1 MKLGLNSEIGK
12 IIATIIIILILVF
25 KGFIYQDLLLGIIG
39 MLLFLYDFY
48 WIYRLYLK
56 SSKNNDIKLSK
67 IEKPISEN
75 ITLEI
80 IDK

>member
-39 MLLFLYDFY
+39 MLLFLYDCY